1 MLTVKRGEQGYKL
14 LLLTQ
19 KTNMAWN
26 PETSSWELPPTSNL
40 TTPPPEL
47 FPPESP
53 PDGVCA
59 NMAQPG
65 DVISIAYPN
74 ETQVVYTIVGDVEM
88 SVESD
93 VRSMEYD
100 AWGKITFSDHWW
112 YPQTMD
118 TPFIEQK
125 IYSPP
130 ALQIPMPSGV
140 TPDMVTDNM
149 ISCGSSI
156 EATAGLACAMASLT
170 DFNGIEKHTCYHEDN
185 SEEAESA
192 WAGLKWPETIDVT
205 IRKTRTILSIYLLT
219 ITFPFSLKK
228 EEPPFTPVL
237 ASLALLALLMG
248 AAGAGANSA
257 QNTRRKH
264 L

>member
-1 MLTVKRGEQGYKL
+1 
-14 LLLTQ
+14 
-19 KTNMAWN
+19 MAWN

-59 NMAQPG
+59 NTAKPG

-74 ETQVVYTIVGDVEM
+74 ETQVVYTIVGDVEIY
-88 SVESD
+88 VESD

-100 AWGKITFSDHWW
+100 AWGRITFSNHWW

-149 ISCGSSI
+149 ISCGKI
-156 EATAGLACAMASLT
+156 ETTTGLACAMASLT
-170 DFNGIEKHTCYHEDN
+170 DFKGIEKRTCYHEDN
-185 SEEAESA
+185 SAEAESA
-192 WAGLKWPETIDVT
+192 WAGIEWPESIDVVT
-205 IRKTRTILSIYLLT
+205 SKTRKILSVYQLM
-219 ITFPFSLKK
+219 ITFPLALEKD
-228 EEPPFTPVL
+228 EPPFVPVL
-237 ASLALLALLMG
+237 ASLALLALLMS
-248 AAGAGANSA
+248 AAGAGAGVASPA
-257 QNTRRKH
+257 TRRKYVSIE
-264 L
+264 